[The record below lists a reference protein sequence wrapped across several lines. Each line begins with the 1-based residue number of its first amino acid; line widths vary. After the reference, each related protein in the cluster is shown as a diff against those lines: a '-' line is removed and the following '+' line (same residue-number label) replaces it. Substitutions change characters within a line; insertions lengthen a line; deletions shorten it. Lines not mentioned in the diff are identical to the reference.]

1 MNGIISI
8 PVRQTLYNRDC
19 TITIAVGGTEEE
31 KRLFHSVFSYSSCS
45 VGEKGDYRQR
55 RVARVIATRNGNGT
69 RRSTGISIHLAKLQ

>member
-31 KRLFHSVFSYSSCS
+31 KRLFHSVFSAPSGKKETTDNVVWRES
-45 VGEKGDYRQR
+45 
-55 RVARVIATRNGNGT
+55 
-69 RRSTGISIHLAKLQ
+69 